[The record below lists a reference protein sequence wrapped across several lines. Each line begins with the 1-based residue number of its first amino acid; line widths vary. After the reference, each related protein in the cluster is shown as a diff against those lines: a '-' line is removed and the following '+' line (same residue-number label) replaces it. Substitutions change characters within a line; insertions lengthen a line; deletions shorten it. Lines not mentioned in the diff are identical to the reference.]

1 MLDAVS
7 RPRACYEVSLV
18 AFRFLKLWAVI

>member
-7 RPRACYEVSLV
+7 RPRACYEVPLV